1 MIIKETVFVKS
12 STGPHNCPP
21 PDKPEYAFAGRSNV
35 GKSTLINMLMQRK
48 GLAKTSATPGKTQ
61 TINHYLI
68 DQSWYLA
75 DLPGYGYARLSKTD
89 REELRKMIFS
99 YLTARPNL
107 LNIFLLVDS
116 RISPQPIDIEFI
128 NYLGEKEL
136 PFVILFT
143 KMEKLSPAGLQAALS
158 RYWEVLKPNWD
169 EMPGHIVTS
178 GISRAGRD
186 EILEFIRKTNR
197 LMKV

>member
-21 PDKPEYAFAGRSNV
+21 PDRPEYAFAGRSNV

-75 DLPGYGYARLSKTD
+75 DLPGYGYARLSKKD
-89 REELRKMIFS
+89 REELRKMIFA

-107 LNIFLLVDS
+107 LNIFLLIDS
-116 RISPQPIDIEFI
+116 RIPPQTIDLEFV
-128 NYLGEKEL
+128 NYMGENGL

-143 KMEKLSPAGLQAALS
+143 KTEKLNHSALQLAIS
-158 RYWEVLKPNWD
+158 RYWEALKPDWD
-169 EMPGHIVTS
+169 EMPGHMVTS
-178 GISRAGRD
+178 GVSRAGRD
-186 EILEFIRKTNR
+186 EILDFIRKTNR